1 MKHWMKLVGLW
12 AGIIWNVFSTVS
24 AQTLIKGVVKDGSSG
39 LPIED
44 VSVYFKGGNGVL
56 TDTGG
61 RFTLTS
67 ANLKLITVQF
77 SHVGYLSLTKVVNPG
92 GTQQLD
98 IELNIKDQLH
108 DIVIKGKGKGKYRN
122 KGNPAVELIRKVIE
136 HKDANRVGNYNYLE
150 YQEYEKMECSL
161 TKQPEKLMN
170 SKLFKNFKFMFENQD
185 TTLLPGKSLLPIYL
199 EETAYQRYFRKD
211 PERSKSYILSRRE
224 VNYGEYLDMRGIK
237 NYLNRLYMPVDVYDN
252 NIALLSTQF
261 MSPIADLSPTFY
273 LFYIQDTTELDGVK
287 LVRMNF
293 YPRNPDDLLFKG
305 TLWITLD
312 GQYAVQK
319 VDFGV
324 SKYANLNWARDVH
337 IRQTFE
343 RGSDQRYHISYS
355 QILAEFS
362 LLKTSSGGIMGER
375 AVTYSHYV
383 SNHPAAD
390 SVYQGAVE
398 VVEAPDDARTDSILL
413 SSRGRPLTRV
423 ESKVYTNIDSLQNMR
438 SFKRTLDYATL
449 FLAGYKRAG
458 PWFEIGPVSAFYSFN
473 PVEGFRLRFGGRSL
487 PTMSKTFYTE
497 TYIAYGFKDSRVKY
511 FLSGTYALNH
521 RTIYDYPFDYIQASF
536 QHDTKIP
543 GQDLQFVQ
551 EDNFLLSF
559 KRGDNEQWL
568 YNDIFKL
575 NYVREFGKGL
585 SYNLGFKYWKQV
597 PAGDIVYEKQ
607 VPAGSVNIPS
617 VTTGELSADL
627 RWAPNEQFY
636 QGKVYRIPI
645 FNRYPIFEVKYTQG
659 IKGLAGGGYSYSNIW
674 ANAYK
679 RFYLAQLGYADV
691 TLEGG
696 YIFGR
701 VPFPLLDIH
710 RANQSYAYQLN
721 AYNLMNFMEFVS
733 DHYGA
738 LNIDQNFGGFFF
750 NKIPL
755 LKKLKLRE
763 VGSAKILFGG
773 VRDENNPYKTPG
785 LFKFPTYPLTTTPS
799 TYFLGDRP
807 YIEVSAGIGNIFKII
822 RVDYVRRLT
831 YLSHPF
837 VDQWGIR
844 VRTKFEF

>member
-1 MKHWMKLVGLW
+1 MKHWRRIFGLW
-12 AGIIWNVFSTVS
+12 AGIITTTVS
-24 AQTLIKGVVKDGSSG
+24 AQTVVRGVVKDGSSG
-39 LPIED
+39 KPIED

-56 TDTGG
+56 SKADGSYTLATGNA
-61 RFTLTS
+61 RL
-67 ANLKLITVQF
+67 LTVQF
-77 SHVGYLSLTKVVNPG
+77 SHVGYLTATRSITPG
-92 GTQQLD
+92 
-98 IELNIKDQLH
+98 KDQTLEVDLSIAGQLH
-108 DIVIKGKGKGKYRN
+108 DIVITAKGKGKYRN
-122 KGNPAVELIRKVIE
+122 KGNPAVELIRQVIE
-136 HKDANRVGNYNYLE
+136 HKAANRVGSYQYLE

-170 SKLFKNFKFMFENQD
+170 SKLFKNFKFMFENRD
-185 TTLLPGKSLLPIYL
+185 TTILPGKALLPIYL

-211 PERSKSYILSRRE
+211 PDRSKSYILSRRE

-273 LFYIQDTTELDGVK
+273 LFYIQDTVEQDGIK
-287 LVRMNF
+287 LVKMNF

-312 GQYAVQK
+312 GQYAIQK

-337 IRQTFE
+337 IRQNFE
-343 RGSDQRYHISYS
+343 RGTDGRYHISYS
-355 QILAEFS
+355 EILAEFS
-362 LLKTSSGGIMGER
+362 LLKSSSGGIMGER
-375 AVTYSHYV
+375 AVTYSNYV
-383 SNHPAAD
+383 VNKPAAD
-390 SVYQGAVE
+390 SVYKGASE
-398 VVEAPDDARTDSILL
+398 VVVPAGSARTDSILL
-413 SSRGRPLTRV
+413 ASRGRALSPV
-423 ESKVYTNIDSLQNMR
+423 EAKIYTNIDSLQNMK

-449 FLAGYKRAG
+449 LLAGYKRAG
-458 PWFEIGPVSAFYSFN
+458 PWFEVGPVSAFYSFN

-497 TYIAYGFKDSRVKY
+497 TYVAYGFKDQQVKY
-511 FLSGTYALNH
+511 FLSATYALNH
-521 RTIYDYPFDYIQASF
+521 RTIYDYPFNYIQASF

-543 GQDLQFVQ
+543 GEDLQFVQ

-559 KRGDNEQWL
+559 KRGDDNKWL
-568 YNDIFKL
+568 YNDVFKL
-575 NYVREFGKGL
+575 NYVREFGRGL

-597 PAGDIVYEKQ
+597 PAGDIIYTKQ
-607 VPAGSVNIPS
+607 VAADSVNIPY

-645 FNRYPIFEVKYTQG
+645 FNKYPIFELKYTQG
-659 IKGLAGGGYSYSNIW
+659 IKGLAGGQYNYSNFW
-674 ANAYK
+674 GDAYK
-679 RFYLAQLGYADV
+679 RFYLGQLGYSDV
-691 TLEGG
+691 TVEGG
-696 YIFGR
+696 YILGK

-710 RANQSYAYQLN
+710 RANQTYAYQLN
-721 AYNLMNFMEFVS
+721 AYNLMDFMEFVS

-763 VGSAKILFGG
+763 VGSAKILYGG

-785 LFKFPTYPLTTTPS
+785 LFKFPTYSNGDPS
-799 TYFLGDRP
+799 TYSLDGRP
-807 YIEVSAGIGNIFKII
+807 YIEVSAGIGNIFKVV

-831 YLSHPF
+831 YLSNPF
-837 VDQWGIR
+837 VAQWGIR